1 MAVIALTIATPALPA
16 DAAWSRAFPRDF
28 YEQLGRCETGGRRG
42 NPAHSTR
49 SYVGAFGH
57 YRRTWDLFADTP
69 NRRAHRLTWEQQ
81 ARVLDRTFWYG
92 HTENGRKQWAVGPW
106 GHGCFKKLRH
116 LHVLVCNHGKRAVR
130 KWCRTGKPNG

>member
-1 MAVIALTIATPALPA
+1 MATIAVTLIIPATPA
-16 DAAWSRAFPRDF
+16 DAQWNRALPRDA

-49 SYVGAFGH
+49 SYVGAFGF

-69 NRRAHRLTWEQQ
+69 ARKAPTLTWEQQ
-81 ARVLDRTFWYG
+81 ARVLDRIFFFG

-106 GHGCFKKLRH
+106 GHGCYKSLEW
-116 LHVLVCNHGKRAVR
+116 VQNLVCRSGKHSVR
-130 KWCRTGKPNG
+130 RWCR